1 MKSVIV
7 ASVGFMLFVSPSFA
21 MSDAECTDMWTK
33 ADTNGDGVVSGAEA
47 DRYSAMMRIGKKD
60 APADASYSK
69 PLFLENCKSDVF
81 KASSVDAGAP
91 LAGANSFT
99 ENQAKDRIIA
109 FGLSAPSTLVKDDQ
123 GIWRGTA
130 TKDGASVKVA
140 VDYKGNV
147 VAQ

>member
-1 MKSVIV
+1 MKTLITT
-7 ASVGFMLFVSPSFA
+7 SVGLLLLASPSFA

-69 PLFLENCKSDVF
+69 PLFLENCKADVF
-81 KASSVDAGAP
+81 KASSTDTGAP

-99 ENQAKDRIIA
+99 ENQAKDRIVA
-109 FGLSAPSTLVKDDQ
+109 FGLSAPSSLVKDDQ

-130 TKDGASVKVA
+130 MKDGASVKVA
-140 VDYKGNV
+140 VDFKGNV

>member
-1 MKSVIV
+1 MKLVVTAAIALMVI
-7 ASVGFMLFVSPSFA
+7 GSPTFA
-21 MSDAECTDMWTK
+21 MSDVECTDMWTK
-33 ADTNGDGVVSGAEA
+33 ADTNGDRVVSGAEA

-69 PLFLENCKSDVF
+69 PLFLKNCESDVF
-81 KASSVDAGAP
+81 KASSTDAGAP

-109 FGLSAPSTLVKDDQ
+109 LGLSAPSSLVKDDQ
-123 GIWRGTA
+123 GIWRGSA
-130 TKDGASVKVA
+130 TKDGASVQVA
-140 VDYKGNV
+140 VDFKGNV